1 MPSGGVNHSK
11 ATEVLTLNIVNGDWL
26 ENFGGKIG
34 DNVCK
39 GEWESARMYVML
51 ILIIVTGAD
60 SSVSSR
66 REAIKSPRVFADAGL
81 CAPSTRTT
89 RGYLLLVEMGVLVRN
104 AVQPTIWT
112 KNSVWRRL
120 LCEMKDGQAN

>member
-66 REAIKSPRVFADAGL
+66 REAIKSPRVFADARL

-89 RGYLLLVEMGVLVRN
+89 RGYLLLVEMGGIG
-104 AVQPTIWT
+104 AEC
-112 KNSVWRRL
+112 SS
-120 LCEMKDGQAN
+120 ANDLDEKLGMETFIV